1 MMCFCNFLFIYLFI
15 YLFIFLT
22 LRKLGVCDK
31 TFSENVSFYA
41 FEIISYKSSF
51 PKDGTRETKD
61 NQDVSKVPFTVTWR

>member
-1 MMCFCNFLFIYLFI
+1 MMCLCNFF
-15 YLFIFLT
+15 FLT

-31 TFSENVSFYA
+31 TFSQNVSFYA

-61 NQDVSKVPFTVTWR
+61 NQDVSKATSVYSNMEMNSPGKGQL